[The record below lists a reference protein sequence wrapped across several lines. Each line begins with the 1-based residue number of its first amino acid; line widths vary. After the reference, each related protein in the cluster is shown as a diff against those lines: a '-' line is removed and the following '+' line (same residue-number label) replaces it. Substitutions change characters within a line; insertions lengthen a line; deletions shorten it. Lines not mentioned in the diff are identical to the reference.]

1 LRLPRIQI
9 ELLANYAIFIKGELK
24 SSTPL
29 RLLKMLK
36 LFLLLASAILFTPL
50 SFAQQVKVEV
60 IDPNAI
66 GVEHMVVYLIS
77 HNKQPNLVINNE
89 PLYVGKK
96 TTGKNVIAQ
105 KNKAF
110 IPYVTV
116 TQKGQQLSFQNQD
129 DITHHIY
136 SVSGKN
142 RFSFKIKSGKEK
154 ASPVFE
160 HTGEVAMGC
169 NIHDWMSGF
178 VLVVDTPYYGQT
190 DNEGIATF
198 ELATGGEYQLVVW
211 HPQLPTKN
219 YQIEQRITVPNN
231 DRSNEWQIKLP
242 VHLLTIPEQE
252 NQDEFDFL
260 EGY

>member
-1 LRLPRIQI
+1 MLR
-9 ELLANYAIFIKGELK
+9 
-24 SSTPL
+24 
-29 RLLKMLK
+29 
-36 LFLLLASAILFTPL
+36 LFLLLLVNVVFVIPMSL
-50 SFAQQVKVEV
+50 AQQVKVEV

-66 GVEHMVVYLIS
+66 GVEHMVVYLEPV
-77 HNKQPNLVINNE
+77 NKPQNVVINSK
-89 PLYVGKK
+89 PLLVEKHVVGQ
-96 TTGKNVIAQ
+96 TVIAQ
-105 KNKAF
+105 KDKAF
-110 IPYVTV
+110 IPYITV

-142 RFSFKIKSGKEK
+142 RFSFKIKAGKEK
-154 ASPVFE
+154 SSPVLE

-178 VLVVDTPYYGQT
+178 VLVVDTPYYAQT
-190 DNEGIATF
+190 DDNGIATLD
-198 ELATGGEYQLVVW
+198 LATGGEYQLVVW

-219 YQIEQRITVPNN
+219 YQIAQLITVSNN
-231 DRSNEWQIKLP
+231 DEDNEWKIKLP
-242 VHLLTIPEQE
+242 VHLLAIPEQE